1 MRKIYLL
8 LTLFVLSLTN
18 MWADT
23 VTDDCNLLRKE
34 AMSNLKSYLN
44 ASPFGHRAL
53 NEGLNRLAALGENSS
68 TADVRTAYTQAILEA
83 AVELDEN
90 LYRVRV
96 TIANVGVNK
105 DNADKPLLL
114 GVANSENSNCD
125 FKLTDTQANVSIW
138 RFNIA
143 SEGKYTIACNVGQY
157 IGYKENEYSPDNEKE
172 IDLCPTTDMDQMY
185 EFNVAYA
192 ENGEGVTFSIG
203 GKYLSMDADGKFSFV
218 NEVTDNAV
226 WKLSRAY
233 DEKLD
238 LPVLSTDANPVY
250 YTLENE
256 SKGLMTVEGSYIN
269 CKPLDEHSYWYF
281 VDAGEKIGSFRLKN
295 KKDNYGITYTTAN
308 GRIRAKQNVES
319 NSMLF
324 IMLEGNEAH
333 GWSVSCH
340 PTDHLTTYGYQTN
353 HALMYDPGYDW
364 VCGGAPRFNMNNI
377 PLFTWNVAAANNES
391 GSEEDFINLKAALIQ
406 LYTYYK
412 LQSPWCESFLK
423 NTITE
428 LNAFDIKKYTSTDKA
443 LEALE
448 TYGKNAADK
457 FFTQI
462 NKEALGY
469 NVKIS
474 NVRRFQHANVSTLGH
489 YLTAV
494 GEGDKLTLNTVN
506 SLERGPGFWNIE
518 AVEGKKNAFRLRN
531 QNGIYLCNVTNNVPV
546 ATTTNAEEAGLYC
559 LLPYDS
565 FIRIA
570 NADLKGSGLNFD
582 TNGNTLVGY
591 DYKDDG
597 STWSF
602 ESVAIIPHTEGM
614 PKISDNT
621 NKYLYLVRSA
631 TDEKDYL
638 EFDADG
644 IGLSHRPLSS
654 ASYCYFV
661 PASDGSDGVQI
672 VCEEYG
678 TRLCYSPVSNYFYS
692 RISGWDT
699 NPNFNLYIVPNGT
712 VPEGTTGA
720 GQTCFS
726 ISHKYPSDGPT
737 CISNLSKDNK
747 HDYYISCGLATDWQ
761 HTGWIFEE
769 TETINHE
776 EIFKQNVR
784 NLLAEIESYSKA
796 IPWAHDMIEALREK
810 VENAKMTDYAEQTPA
825 AVNGLLNDY
834 NQSIMQIEE
843 QLELEPE
850 NAWVSISN
858 VRRLGNK
865 EAGAYLT
872 AKNGYLNTSDAL
884 TDAGK
889 WQMKYHSN
897 GRYNLINAN
906 GQYMGELSDR
916 VKATKDEADAG
927 KYALKLLNG
936 YVCLVDRADENNRSL
951 NVNPGQDDAC
961 VYSPADAG
969 SRWIIALTTV
979 TGIEESLHNAALS
992 GCEYFTPA
1000 GIKVAPERLTPGVY
1014 LRVQGNKTTKVLVK

>member
-8 LTLFVLSLTN
+8 LTLLIISLTSV
-18 MWADT
+18 WADT
-23 VTDDCNLLRKE
+23 VTDGSGRTRNE

-53 NEGLNRLAALGENSS
+53 NEGLSRLAALGENPS
-68 TADVRTAYTQAILEA
+68 TADVRAVYAQAVAEA
-83 AVELDEN
+83 GVELDEN

-96 TIANVGVNK
+96 TMANVGVNK

-114 GVANSENSNCD
+114 GVENSENSNCG
-125 FKLTDTQANVSIW
+125 FKMYDTQANVSIW

-172 IDLCPTTDMDQMY
+172 IDLCPITYKDQMY

-192 ENGEGVTFSIG
+192 PNGEGVTFSVD
-203 GKYLSMDADGKFSFV
+203 GKYLSMDADGNFSFV
-218 NEVTDNAV
+218 DEVTDFAV

-238 LPVLSTDANPVY
+238 LPVFSTDADPVY
-250 YTLENE
+250 YTLDNE
-256 SKGLMTVEGSYIN
+256 SKGLMTVEGSYLN
-269 CKPLDEHSYWYF
+269 CKALDDHSYWYF

-295 KKDNYGITYTTAN
+295 KKDNYGIAYTSAT

-319 NSMLF
+319 SSMLF
-324 IMLEGNEAH
+324 FMLEGNEAH
-333 GWSVSCH
+333 GWSISCH
-340 PTDHLTTYGYQTN
+340 PIDHFTTYGYQTN

-364 VCGGAPRFNMNNI
+364 VRGSSPRFNMNNI
-377 PLFTWNVAAANNES
+377 PLFTWNVAAADNGS
-391 GSEEDFINLKAALIQ
+391 GSEEDVINLKATLKQ

-412 LQSPWCESFLK
+412 LQSPWCESFLNK
-423 NTITE
+423 VIAE
-428 LNAFDIKKYTSTDKA
+428 LDAFDISKYASADKA

-448 TYGKNAADK
+448 TYGKKTADQ

-474 NVRRFQHANVSTLGH
+474 NVRRFQHANVSAMGH
-489 YLTAV
+489 YLTTV
-494 GEGDKLTLNTVN
+494 GEGDALTLNTVN
-506 SLERGPGFWNIE
+506 KLERNPGYWNIE
-518 AVEGKKNAFRLRN
+518 AVNGKNNAFRLRN
-531 QNGIYLCNVTNNVPV
+531 QNGVYLCNVTNNTTV

-565 FIRIA
+565 FIRIV

-582 TNGNTLVGY
+582 TNGNALTGY

-602 ESVAIIPHTEGM
+602 ESVALIPRVEGM
-614 PKISDNT
+614 PKLSDNT

-631 TDEKDYL
+631 TNETDYL
-638 EFDADG
+638 EFDTDG
-644 IGLSHRPLSS
+644 IGLCHMPKS
-654 ASYCYFV
+654 AYSYCYFV
-661 PASDGSDGVQI
+661 PANDGSDGVQI

-678 TRLCYSPVSNYFYS
+678 TRLCYSPTSNYYYS
-692 RISGWDT
+692 RITGWDT

-712 VPEGTTGA
+712 VPDGTVGA

-726 ISHKYPSDGPT
+726 ISYKYPSDGAT
-737 CISNLSKDNK
+737 CISNLSNDNS
-747 HDYYISCGLATDWQ
+747 HPYYISCGLATDWQ

-769 TETINHE
+769 TAAINHE
-776 EIFKQNVR
+776 EIFEQNVQ
-784 NLLAEIESYSKA
+784 NLLGQIESYSKA
-796 IPWAHDMIEALREK
+796 LPWAHDLIEALREK

-825 AVNGLLNDY
+825 AVNGLMADY
-834 NQSIMQIEE
+834 NSYIVQIEE
-843 QLELEPE
+843 QLEIEPE
-850 NAWVSISN
+850 DAWVTISN

-916 VKATKDEADAG
+916 VKATKDEAAAG

-936 YVCLVDRADENNRSL
+936 YVCLVDRSDENNRSL
-951 NVNPGQDDAC
+951 NVNPSQGDAC
-961 VYSPADAG
+961 VYNPADAG
-969 SRWIIALTTV
+969 SRWIFALTSV
-979 TGIEESLHNAALS
+979 TGIEETLHDAALS

-1000 GIKVAPERLTPGVY
+1000 GIKVSPERLTPGVY
-1014 LRVQGNKTTKVLVK
+1014 LRVQGNTTTKVLVK

>member
-1 MRKIYLL
+1 MRKVLL
-8 LTLFVLSLTN
+8 FLLVLVASTTAAFAASVSGGRELT
-18 MWADT
+18 
-23 VTDDCNLLRKE
+23 RQE
-34 AMSNLKSYLN
+34 AVNRLEMMVQ
-44 ASPFGHRAL
+44 ASPFGHMAL
-53 NEGLNRLAALGENSS
+53 TNGMREITS
-68 TADVRTAYTQAILEA
+68 TPNGQTA
-83 AVELDEN
+83 AVKAIYAKTVAGANVELNEN

-96 TIANVGVNK
+96 TMANVGVNK
-105 DNADKPLLL
+105 DNTDKPLLL
-114 GVANSENSNCD
+114 GVENSENSNCG
-125 FKLTDTQANVSIW
+125 FKMYDTQANVSIW

-157 IGYKENEYSPDNEKE
+157 IGYKENPYSPDNEKE

-353 HALMYDPGYDW
+353 HALMYDPGNDW

-423 NTITE
+423 NTIAE
-428 LNAFDIKKYTSTDKA
+428 LNAFDIKNYTSVDKA

-796 IPWAHDMIEALREK
+796 IPWAHDMIEELREK

-872 AKNGYLNTSDAL
+872 VKNGYLNTSDAL

>member
-203 GKYLSMDADGKFSFV
+203 GKYLSMDANGKFSFV

-423 NTITE
+423 NTIAE

-597 STWSF
+597 SMWSF

-796 IPWAHDMIEALREK
+796 IPWAHDMIEELREK

-906 GQYMGELSDR
+906 GLYMGELSDR

>member
-1 MRKIYLL
+1 MRKVLL
-8 LTLFVLSLTN
+8 FLLVLVASTTAAFAASVSGGRELT
-18 MWADT
+18 
-23 VTDDCNLLRKE
+23 RQE
-34 AMSNLKSYLN
+34 AVNRLEMMVQ
-44 ASPFGHRAL
+44 ASPFGHMAL
-53 NEGLNRLAALGENSS
+53 TNGMREITS
-68 TADVRTAYTQAILEA
+68 TPNGQTA
-83 AVELDEN
+83 AVKAIYAKAVAGANVELNEN

-96 TIANVGVNK
+96 TMANVGVNK
-105 DNADKPLLL
+105 DNTDKPLLL
-114 GVANSENSNCD
+114 GVENSENSNCG
-125 FKLTDTQANVSIW
+125 FKMYDTQANVSIW

-157 IGYKENEYSPDNEKE
+157 IGYKENPYSPDNEKE

-353 HALMYDPGYDW
+353 HALMYDPGNDW

-423 NTITE
+423 NTIAE
-428 LNAFDIKKYTSTDKA
+428 LNAFDIKNYTSVDKA

-720 GQTCFS
+720 GQPCFS

-796 IPWAHDMIEALREK
+796 IPWAHDMIEELREK

-850 NAWVSISN
+850 DAWVSISN

-872 AKNGYLNTSDAL
+872 VKNGYLNTSDAL

>member
-1 MRKIYLL
+1 MRKVLL
-8 LTLFVLSLTN
+8 FLLVLVASTTAAFAASVSGGRELT
-18 MWADT
+18 WQ
-23 VTDDCNLLRKE
+23 E
-34 AMSNLKSYLN
+34 AVNRLEMMVQ
-44 ASPFGHRAL
+44 ASPFGHMAL
-53 NEGLNRLAALGENSS
+53 TNGMREITS
-68 TADVRTAYTQAILEA
+68 TPNGQTA
-83 AVELDEN
+83 AVKAIYAKAVAGANVELNEN

-96 TIANVGVNK
+96 TMANVGVNK
-105 DNADKPLLL
+105 DNTDKPLLL
-114 GVANSENSNCD
+114 GVENSENSNCG
-125 FKLTDTQANVSIW
+125 FKMYDTQANVSIW

-157 IGYKENEYSPDNEKE
+157 IGYKENPYSPDNEKE

-203 GKYLSMDADGKFSFV
+203 GKYLSMDANGKFSFV

-423 NTITE
+423 NTIAE

-469 NVKIS
+469 NVKVS

-644 IGLSHRPLSS
+644 LGLSHRPLSS

-850 NAWVSISN
+850 DAWVSISN

-872 AKNGYLNTSDAL
+872 VKNGYLNTSDAL

>member
-1 MRKIYLL
+1 MRKVLL
-8 LTLFVLSLTN
+8 FLLVLVASTTAAFAASVSGGRELT
-18 MWADT
+18 
-23 VTDDCNLLRKE
+23 RQE
-34 AMSNLKSYLN
+34 AVNRLEMMVQ
-44 ASPFGHRAL
+44 ASPFGHMAL
-53 NEGLNRLAALGENSS
+53 TNGMREITS
-68 TADVRTAYTQAILEA
+68 TPNGQTA
-83 AVELDEN
+83 AVNAIYAKAVAGANVELNEN

-96 TIANVGVNK
+96 TMANVGVNK
-105 DNADKPLLL
+105 DNTDKPLLL
-114 GVANSENSNCD
+114 GVENSENSNCG
-125 FKLTDTQANVSIW
+125 FKMYDTQANVSIW

-157 IGYKENEYSPDNEKE
+157 IGYKENPYSPDNEKE

-353 HALMYDPGYDW
+353 HALMYDPGNDW

-423 NTITE
+423 NTIAE
-428 LNAFDIKKYTSTDKA
+428 LNAFDIKNYTSVDKA

-644 IGLSHRPLSS
+644 LGLSHRPLSS

-796 IPWAHDMIEALREK
+796 IPWAHDMIEELREK

-850 NAWVSISN
+850 DAWVSISN

-872 AKNGYLNTSDAL
+872 VKNGYLNTSDAL

>member
-1 MRKIYLL
+1 MRKVLL
-8 LTLFVLSLTN
+8 FLLVLVASTTAAFAASVSGGRELT
-18 MWADT
+18 WQ
-23 VTDDCNLLRKE
+23 E
-34 AMSNLKSYLN
+34 AVNRLEMMVQ
-44 ASPFGHRAL
+44 ASPFGHMAL
-53 NEGLNRLAALGENSS
+53 TNGMREITS
-68 TADVRTAYTQAILEA
+68 TPNGQTA
-83 AVELDEN
+83 AVKAIYAKAVAGANVELNEN

-203 GKYLSMDADGKFSFV
+203 GKYLSMDANGKFSFV

-353 HALMYDPGYDW
+353 HALMYDPGNDW

-423 NTITE
+423 NTIAE
-428 LNAFDIKKYTSTDKA
+428 LNAFDIKNYTSVDKA

-796 IPWAHDMIEALREK
+796 IPWAHDMIEELREK

-850 NAWVSISN
+850 DAWVSISN

-872 AKNGYLNTSDAL
+872 VKNGYLNTSDAL